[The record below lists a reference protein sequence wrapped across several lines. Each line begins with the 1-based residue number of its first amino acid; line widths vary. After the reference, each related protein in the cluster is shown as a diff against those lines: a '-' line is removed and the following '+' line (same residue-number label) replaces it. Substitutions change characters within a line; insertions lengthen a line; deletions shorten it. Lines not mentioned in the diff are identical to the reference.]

1 MAKKKM
7 ENVAEETKIKEA
19 RELLIAQEEK
29 KMKAFKAFIDDCLP
43 VFKKHGLTFE
53 PFLPA
58 MPQLRIVPYIDKEK

>member
-29 KMKAFKAFIDDCLP
+29 KMKAFIDDCLP